1 MTPMQPILWTVPWMV
16 LVAAL
21 PFLMRRRP
29 RLSSYPFSLGKPPR
43 RVSIILPTRN
53 DADRIG
59 ACLATLMNSNHGD
72 FEVIVVDCGSMDGTL
87 EIVEAIASRSRHTLE
102 LVRSGPVPDGRP
114 WRAWACLHGC
124 REATGE
130 LLLITEPGTLHG
142 SSLLTRATSA
152 LETERADLLTVQPR
166 LTMEGFWERLVMPHI
181 WLLLTARFPSARM
194 VNRSRSPRNAFAH
207 HQFMLFERASYEAFG
222 GHAVV
227 REGDVEDLR
236 LPQTVMR
243 AGQRLFRVHG
253 EEHLETRLLRSFADL
268 SEDWTG
274 AVPPASS
281 TTVAPW
287 ASAFIPWIVAT
298 APIFLFVLPLVLLGV
313 GVVAHGGDGITLW
326 GLWTSGL
333 SLLFWLVL
341 YTWHRIRPA
350 YAVAFGIG
358 ALATTVLFVRS
369 MVRLNADQGER

>member
-1 MTPMQPILWTVPWMV
+1 MCPMQAILWTMPWMV

-21 PFLMRRRP
+21 PFLLGRRP
-29 RLSSYPFSLGKPPR
+29 RLSSYPRSVGESPR

-59 ACLATLMNSNHGD
+59 ACLATIMDSSYPD
-72 FEVIVVDCGSMDGTL
+72 FEVIVVDCGSVDGTR
-87 EIVEAIASRSRHTLE
+87 EIVEAIASRTPQRLE
-102 LVRSGPVPDGRP
+102 LVRAGPVPDGRP
-114 WRAWACLHGC
+114 WRAWACLRGC
-124 REATGE
+124 REATGQ
-130 LLLITEPGTLHG
+130 LLLITEPGTRHDT
-142 SSLLTRATSA
+142 SLLARATVA

-166 LTMEGFWERLVMPHI
+166 LTMEGLWERLVMPHI

-207 HQFMLFERASYEAFG
+207 HQFMLFERASYEEFG

-236 LPQTVMR
+236 LPQAVMR

-253 EEHLETRLLRSFADL
+253 EEYLETRLLRSFADL

-287 ASAFIPWIVAT
+287 ASAFIPWLVAT
-298 APIFLFVLPLVLLGV
+298 APVLLFVLPPLLLAVGSVLAG
-313 GVVAHGGDGITLW
+313 AGGMVRW

-350 YAVAFGIG
+350 YAVAFPLG
-358 ALATTVLFVRS
+358 ALATTALFVRS
-369 MVRLNADQGER
+369 LGRSKGAEGGG